1 MWVFNPQCNGVEA
14 MYVDYKEVG
23 RRIAYRRKELG
34 LKQRQ
39 VNELAE
45 LSDKYLSNIET
56 ARSIPSIDVL
66 MKICNVLQTTPDYF
80 LIGAVNDCTN
90 TDFSKLIS
98 SKIEQLSFE
107 KQKFVYNFIDWVKD
121 QNIGE

>member
-1 MWVFNPQCNGVEA
+1 

-34 LKQRQ
+34 MKQRQ

-80 LIGAVNDCTN
+80 LIGAVNDYTN

-98 SKIEQLSFE
+98 SKIEHLSLE
-107 KQKFVYNFIDWVKD
+107 KQKFVYHFIDWVKD